1 MLISNL
7 GWIAW
12 RCEYCII
19 SCFRSEFSQK
29 GEITSCTKDA
39 ERAFF
44 IVGGVAALT
53 LIINATLVRQI
64 LYELKL
70 VVETSE
76 EYSAYVA

>member
-1 MLISNL
+1 MS
-7 GWIAW
+7 IAL
-12 RCEYCII
+12 
-19 SCFRSEFSQK
+19 SLVFAQSSHK